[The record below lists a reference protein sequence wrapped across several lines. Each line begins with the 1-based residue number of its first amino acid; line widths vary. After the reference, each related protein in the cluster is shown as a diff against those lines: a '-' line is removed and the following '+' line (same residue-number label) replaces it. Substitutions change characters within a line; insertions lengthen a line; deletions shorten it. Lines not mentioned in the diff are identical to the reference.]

1 MDKASKL
8 ISEFL
13 LIDPD
18 SEIEDEAFAS
28 TITHNPTV
36 TWTKFVLADDR
47 PNANKQRV
55 PEEEFDNLIKTGVF
69 MPIKMAVGKIN
80 DGHDGARPI
89 GVITHL
95 KKFKN
100 QILGLA
106 ALWSR
111 ENPED
116 VDYIKQAYADGKQLQ
131 LSWEILFSEPTVV
144 EEVEELRNTTLRAV
158 TLVGL
163 PSYEGRTPILEV
175 ASKKTSEEEES
186 MDDLELLRKEIADL
200 KLSLTE
206 KETLLSGKDVAISSK
221 DEELATLK
229 AERDSLAEFKATIEK
244 KTEEAEKL
252 QGIKVQFKEAGL
264 DKDEDYF
271 EKNKEMLLSFEKP
284 ELDFFMQEVVSFKPA
299 KEAGASTKTDGNG
312 APVIESTNESTDP
325 KALAEYLRK
334 ELKK

>member
-8 ISEFL
+8 ITEFL
-13 LIDPD
+13 LVDPN
-18 SEIEDEAFAS
+18 SEVEDEAFAS

-36 TWTKFVLADDR
+36 TWTKFVLVDDQ

-55 PEEEFDNLIKTGVF
+55 PEEEFENLIKTGVF
-69 MPIKMAVGKIN
+69 MPIKMAEGKIN

-95 KKFKN
+95 KRFKN

-111 ENPED
+111 EHPDD
-116 VDYIKQAYADGKQLQ
+116 VEYIKQAYASGKQLQ
-131 LSWEILFSEPTVV
+131 LSWEILFSEPTVADGI
-144 EEVEELRNTTLRAV
+144 EELRNTTLRAV

-163 PSYEGRTPILEV
+163 PSYSGRTPILEV
-175 ASKKTSEEEES
+175 ASKKTNEEEES
-186 MDDLELLRKEIADL
+186 MEELEQLRKDLADL
-200 KLSLTE
+200 KLTLAE

-229 AERDSLAEFKATIEK
+229 SERDSLAEFKATIDK
-244 KTEEAEKL
+244 QRDEAEKL

-264 DKDEDYF
+264 EKDDEYF
-271 EKNKEMLLSFEKP
+271 EKNKSMLLSFEQP
-284 ELDFFMQEVVSFKPA
+284 ELDFFMQEVLSFKPA
-299 KEAGASTKTDGNG
+299 NETEASRKEKNPG
-312 APVIESTNESTDP
+312 APVLNSNNESTDP

-334 ELKK
+334 EFKK